1 MEILR
6 FWDANFFKVCGWK
19 RGGGQT
25 KTFFKS
31 FLEKSSSLIVKAAPN
46 GKWDYAATILLLKE
60 FGGKMTSLDGSA
72 MPFGGQKRI
81 RPGFKWSRGI
91 LLFIKPWGIIYLR
104 SITIKNNLMPNKIGK
119 WEELSREIA
128 FQKYSRKIEKVMD
141 KISDKKER

>member
-1 MEILR
+1 MQTSSKFAGGSGAEVKLKLSS
-6 FWDANFFKVCGWK
+6 KV
-19 RGGGQT
+19 
-25 KTFFKS
+25 
-31 FLEKSSSLIVKAAPN
+31 FLEKSSSLIVKAAPD

-72 MPFGGQKRI
+72 MLFGGQKRI
-81 RPGFKWSRGI
+81 HPGFKWSRGI
-91 LLFIKPWGIIYLR
+91 LLFIKPWGIICLR
-104 SITIKNNLMPNKIGK
+104 SITIKNSLMPNKIEK